1 MSIVTTT
8 SSASVLLSVVK
19 MSATISFLMV
29 VSVTSFHIF
38 VAVSSMVLEWM
49 SIILDGTDLLYI
61 SITGGLVTG
70 SSPGVGELVVVV
82 VVGVG
87 RSTVIVGDKVFL
99 LPVSSP
105 ELFIGKGVGRG
116 LISINGGDVVFS
128 GSVAQVGAGVILLV
142 GAAVILL
149 IVGAGVIII
158 SIGEGVG
165 GYILL

>member
-1 MSIVTTT
+1 MSI
-8 SSASVLLSVVK
+8 
-19 MSATISFLMV
+19 M
-29 VSVTSFHIF
+29 
-38 VAVSSMVLEWM
+38 
-49 SIILDGTDLLYI
+49 LDGTDLLYI

-70 SSPGVGELVVVV
+70 SSPGVGELVFV

-105 ELFIGKGVGRG
+105 ELFIGEGVGRG

-165 GYILL
+165 GYIIYYKNINIGRRYEKDADEAM

>member
-1 MSIVTTT
+1 M
-8 SSASVLLSVVK
+8 
-19 MSATISFLMV
+19 
-29 VSVTSFHIF
+29 
-38 VAVSSMVLEWM
+38 LEWM

>member
-1 MSIVTTT
+1 MSMVTTT

-70 SSPGVGELVVVV
+70 SSPGVGEFVVVV

>member
-1 MSIVTTT
+1 M
-8 SSASVLLSVVK
+8 
-19 MSATISFLMV
+19 
-29 VSVTSFHIF
+29 
-38 VAVSSMVLEWM
+38 
-49 SIILDGTDLLYI
+49 DGTDLLYI

-70 SSPGVGELVVVV
+70 SSSPGVGELVVVV

-105 ELFIGKGVGRG
+105 ELFIGEGVGRG
-116 LISINGGDVVFS
+116 LISINGGDVVLS
-128 GSVAQVGAGVILLV
+128 GSVAAQVGAGVILLV

-165 GYILL
+165 GYIYYKV

>member
-1 MSIVTTT
+1 M
-8 SSASVLLSVVK
+8 
-19 MSATISFLMV
+19 
-29 VSVTSFHIF
+29 
-38 VAVSSMVLEWM
+38 LEWM

-70 SSPGVGELVVVV
+70 SSPGVGEFVVVV

-116 LISINGGDVVFS
+116 LISINGGDVLS

-165 GYILL
+165 GYKLL